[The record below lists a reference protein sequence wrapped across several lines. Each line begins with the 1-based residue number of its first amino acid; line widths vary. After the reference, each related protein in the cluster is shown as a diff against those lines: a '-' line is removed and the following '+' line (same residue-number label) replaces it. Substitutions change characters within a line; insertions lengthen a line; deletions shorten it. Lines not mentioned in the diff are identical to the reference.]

1 MDAALHVAEREVS
14 QLSAE
19 RTKLMNE
26 LDSSEPED
34 ATDPAADE
42 DLAQSGFEHPELSYA
57 AVATA
62 ARGRGSGSAS
72 SSAAAADQCFN
83 PVNAMNNP
91 KCVRVAHNAEEE
103 LELPKIYVYDV
114 PSKFTTDMSRKWKRC
129 STDQYGTEVF
139 FHEALTNARDVLTT
153 RPEEADFFFVP
164 IYGECFLWSWEM
176 LRRENRAK
184 SFEYTNTLYMELLG
198 MIRTQHPWWN
208 RTDGRDH
215 VFVFPGARG
224 PTIFNEW
231 QHQIGRSVYLTPEGD
246 RKAHYFDTWKDIVI
260 PGMEADER
268 LYLERHRRVLV
279 DSPPRRKYLA
289 MFRGTIDHRE
299 GNAYSR
305 GLRPRLKKIFA
316 NESDVIYDTKKK
328 DCNRDCYVQEMAE
341 SVFCLNPLGWTPWT
355 LRFYQAVMTRCIPII
370 IADDIEFPYESEINY
385 SAFTLKLPEK
395 DVNNIM
401 EIMRGMPEEE
411 RERRRREMDRVWLK
425 FTYQRPPQRGDAFYS
440 VMRELSRKKRAMRNG
455 VNRFWE

>member
-1 MDAALHVAEREVS
+1 MSTADRIMAVDTALHVAEREVF
-14 QLSAE
+14 QLGAE
-19 RTKLMNE
+19 RSKLMNE
-26 LDSSEPED
+26 LDSDGSETEE
-34 ATDPAADE
+34 ALDPAADE
-42 DLAQSGFEHPELSYA
+42 DLLARGLSPKLSYML
-57 AVATA
+57 
-62 ARGRGSGSAS
+62 
-72 SSAAAADQCFN
+72 AAATTRTLDVCVN
-83 PVNAMNNP
+83 PINAINNP
-91 KCVRVAHNAEEE
+91 QCVRVAHNAEED
-103 LELPKIYVYDV
+103 LALPKIFVYDV

-139 FHEALTNARDVLTT
+139 FHEALLAARDVRTT

-184 SFEYTNTLYMELLG
+184 SFEYTNSLYLELLG
-198 MIRTQHPWWN
+198 LIRQQPWWN

-215 VFVFPGARG
+215 IFVFPGARG

-246 RKAHYFDTWKDIVI
+246 RKAHYFDTWKDLVI

-268 LYLERHRRVLV
+268 LYLATHRQRLV
-279 DSPPRRKYLA
+279 DAPPQRKYLA

-299 GNAYSR
+299 GTAYSR

-316 NESDVIYDTKKK
+316 NVSDVIYDTKKK

-355 LRFYQAVMTRCIPII
+355 LRFYQAVMTRCIPIV

-395 DVNNIM
+395 DINNIM
-401 EIMRGMPEEE
+401 EIMRDMPESE
-411 RERRRREMDRVWLK
+411 RERRRREMDRVWLR

-440 VMRELSRKKRAMRNG
+440 VMRELSRKKRTMRNG
-455 VNRFWE
+455 VNRFWD